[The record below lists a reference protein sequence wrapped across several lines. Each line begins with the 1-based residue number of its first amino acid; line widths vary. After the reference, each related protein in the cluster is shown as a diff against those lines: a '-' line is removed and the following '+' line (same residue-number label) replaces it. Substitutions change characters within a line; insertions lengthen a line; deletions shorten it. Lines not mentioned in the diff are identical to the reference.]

1 MDKQITISVQEYGK
15 MLDDILFLNC
25 LREAGVD
32 NWEGYSYAYS
42 LYNEVHQEMGDDKWK
57 YLM

>member
-1 MDKQITISVQEYGK
+1 MENEITISIQEYGK
-15 MLDDILFLNC
+15 MLDEILFLDC

-42 LYNEVHQEMGDDKWK
+42 LYDEVQQEMGDDK
-57 YLM
+57 

>member
-42 LYNEVHQEMGDDKWK
+42 LYDEVHQEMGDDK
-57 YLM
+57 